1 MKIIKYALLSGL
13 MIVLIAAIGFVI
25 WAKTPLG
32 PMPEA
37 LAALETDA
45 VVEVNQDDWIV
56 FEPVG
61 EQPTTGLILYPGG
74 RVDPRSY
81 APAARALAAQG
92 YRVVIVPM
100 PLNLAV
106 FAPNAA
112 NEVIQAYPE
121 IQTWAIGGHSL
132 GGAMAAGYVSNNPET
147 VDGLVFWAAYPAN
160 NVDIS
165 QSGAETVSIYG
176 SADTLADEATVL
188 SAQPRLPAGTQWV
201 RIEGGNHSQ
210 FGWFGNQ
217 PGDGIATISRE
228 AQQEQIIQA
237 TKDLLEGLE

>member
-1 MKIIKYALLSGL
+1 MKIIKYVLISGVIL
-13 MIVLIAAIGFVI
+13 ILIAAIGFVV

-37 LAALETDA
+37 LAALESDA
-45 VVEVNQDDWIV
+45 VVEVTQEDWIV
-56 FEPVG
+56 FQPVG
-61 EQPTTGLILYPGG
+61 EQPTTGLIVYPGG

-81 APAARALAAQG
+81 APAARAIAAQG
-92 YRVVIVPM
+92 YQVVIVPM

-160 NVDIS
+160 NVDLS
-165 QSGAETVSIYG
+165 QSGTEIVSIYG

-188 SAQPRLPAGTQWV
+188 SAKPRLPAGTQWV

-210 FGWFGNQ
+210 FGWFGDQ
-217 PGDGIATISRE
+217 PGDGTATISRE

-237 TKDLLEGLE
+237 TKNLLMGLR